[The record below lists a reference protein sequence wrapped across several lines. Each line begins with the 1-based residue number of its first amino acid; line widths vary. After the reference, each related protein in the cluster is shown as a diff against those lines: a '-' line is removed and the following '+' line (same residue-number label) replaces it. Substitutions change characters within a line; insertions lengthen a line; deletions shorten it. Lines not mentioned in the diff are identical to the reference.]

1 MKKIPSAIMS
11 RLLLLTGCVTLV
23 LIIGTAWSIVVRD
36 AISLYLTIILVILGT
51 LKIYG
56 IYRDAREHRYEVHE
70 GVLISKRF
78 VPGRKQEELQLL
90 RNEELVTIIL
100 SGKHS
105 FVVGQQYRLYIQ
117 RRDSGDIDLPQML
130 KPGCTLLGYEAIPES
145 TCK

>member
-11 RLLLLTGCVTLV
+11 RLLMLTGCVTLV

-56 IYRDAREHRYEVHE
+56 IYRDARDRRYEVHE
-70 GVLISKRF
+70 GVLMSKRSM
-78 VPGRKQEELQLL
+78 PGRKQEELQLL
-90 RNEELVTIIL
+90 RDEELVTIIL
-100 SGKHS
+100 SGKHG
-105 FVVGQQYRLYIQ
+105 FVTGQQYRLFIQ
-117 RRDSGDIDLPQML
+117 RRDLDDIDLPQML